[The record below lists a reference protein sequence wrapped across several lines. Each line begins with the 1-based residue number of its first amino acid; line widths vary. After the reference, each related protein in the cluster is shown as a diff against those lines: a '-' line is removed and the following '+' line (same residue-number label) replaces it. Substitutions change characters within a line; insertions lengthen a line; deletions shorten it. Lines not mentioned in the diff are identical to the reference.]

1 MEPGRDGGKSAGGQL
16 PSRDPADYGRG
27 EYDEETGL
35 WEWYEVPSALLS
47 PSFSWGE
54 VLDHWNLITLDLHD
68 QFGIDCGDRA
78 LMRARPWSWMR
89 LRIRSLLQIEGS
101 RLRAVLM
108 P

>member
-1 MEPGRDGGKSAGGQL
+1 
-16 PSRDPADYGRG
+16 
-27 EYDEETGL
+27 
-35 WEWYEVPSALLS
+35 
-47 PSFSWGE
+47 